1 MKKIVKKVPPILL
14 NVFTVLFGVSML
26 FSSLCKNP
34 EIDKVLC
41 DVLGSGKTETIATG
55 KEPIYY
61 KTWYQNVED
70 LMAGSGE
77 YAAASEAEGAVLLKN
92 NVLASG
98 KTALPLNKI

>member
-41 DVLGSGKTETIATG
+41 DVLGSGMLI
-55 KEPIYY
+55 
-61 KTWYQNVED
+61 
-70 LMAGSGE
+70 
-77 YAAASEAEGAVLLKN
+77 
-92 NVLASG
+92 
-98 KTALPLNKI
+98 